1 MTVII
6 DGRWLGKRP
15 FLRWWTTISKSLADV
30 SSGENSLDC
39 AVVGINLKG
48 TFRIAKCGYLLGFIY
63 SIYIL
68 YKDSK

>member
-6 DGRWLGKRP
+6 DGRWLGTRP
-15 FLRWWTTISKSLADV
+15 FLRWWTTISKPLADV

-39 AVVGINLKG
+39 AVVGINLKD
-48 TFRIAKCGYLLGFIY
+48 TFRIAKCGYLLDY
-63 SIYIL
+63 IYIL